1 MNAPQSDIDPT
12 LEGRVV
18 AVPETRQLDVLASL
32 LEKRG
37 ATVVRCPL
45 VAIKDTPDERPV
57 LDWIRRRIDT
67 PTDLLIFYTGEGID
81 RLLGFARRAGLET
94 EFVAA
99 LRRTPKL
106 TRGPKP
112 KRALRRIELDP
123 EHEAAEP
130 TTEGMLTTLS
140 GIDLAGKRVAL
151 QLYSSDQNQ
160 ELADYLRD
168 RGVDPD
174 CVAPYVYASKAE
186 DEQVVHLIG
195 ELEAGRIDA
204 IAFTSQAQIRRLLK
218 LAHDRGLD
226 SALRA
231 GLERTHLAAI
241 GPVVA
246 AELENAGFRVAAMPD
261 DNFSMKPLVTAL
273 CTLLARP

>member
-1 MNAPQSDIDPT
+1 MTAPQSDIDQP
-12 LEGRVV
+12 LRGRAI

-37 ATVVRCPL
+37 ARVVRCPL
-45 VAIKDTPDERPV
+45 VAINDAPDEGAV
-57 LDWIRRRIDT
+57 LAWIRRRIGE
-67 PTDLLIFYTGEGID
+67 PTDLMIFYTGEGVD
-81 RLLGFARRAGLET
+81 RLAGFAERAGLRD

-112 KRALRRIELDP
+112 KRALHRLGLEAEL
-123 EHEAAEP
+123 EAAEP
-130 TTEGMLTTLS
+130 TTEGMITTLS
-140 GIDLAGKRVAL
+140 AIDVAGKRVAL
-151 QLYSSDQNQ
+151 QLYSADQDQ
-160 ELADYLRD
+160 ELADYLRS
-168 RGVDPD
+168 RGAALD

-186 DEQVVHLIG
+186 DEQVVRLIG

-204 IAFTSQAQIRRLLK
+204 IAFTSQAQIHRLLK
-218 LAHDRGLD
+218 LAHSRGLD
-226 SALRA
+226 AALRA
-231 GLERTHLAAI
+231 GLERTHLAAV

-273 CTLLARP
+273 STLLTPT